1 MSDDN
6 LKRLAEYEYCSG
18 IDCHHSQCYNTNDMS
33 EIIRCVKDL
42 LKTKLNRFED
52 SIQYAI
58 ESKFEDD
65 LRKNKSID
73 KKINDLNNNIIR
85 IEKMVLALQETVESA
100 KLTQHI

>member
-6 LKRLAEYEYCSG
+6 LKRLAEFEYCSG
-18 IDCHHSQCYNTNDMS
+18 IDCSYSQGYNTNDMS

-73 KKINDLNNNIIR
+73 KKINELNNNINR
-85 IEKMVLALQETVESA
+85 IERMVLALQETIESA
-100 KLTQHI
+100 KITQHI